1 MHSGMTDFEKSGNK
15 SYATSQGELDPHRF
29 NVAPQERG
37 LSESKQA
44 GGVAAENFFL
54 IVAT

>member
-1 MHSGMTDFEKSGNK
+1 MHSGMTDFERSGNK

-29 NVAPQERG
+29 NVASQERG

-44 GGVAAENFFL
+44 RGVAAENFFL